1 MKTIGVVGAGFYGA
15 YIALKLVDKGHRVI
29 VFDLEDN
36 IQSSTLHCQARLHN
50 SMFYSRSL
58 SDLKCCVKNEA
69 MFYKWYKVFIIKDFN
84 SYYIVDKNSNVSF
97 DLFKKIAKEN
107 KLRVKSCK
115 LDYVNTANVQGIF
128 KAKEYSINI
137 QGLLDHLLN
146 TLNEAPER
154 AHVYKLKNISTGI
167 DVCADNGIYYFDK
180 VIVCAYGG
188 INPILN
194 SSGYE
199 PLNMRAIKQH
209 IYYFED
215 NLLNDV
221 HAVVDDSY
229 WNIMIHREP
238 KKDITKSLIAT
249 NVYYD
254 NSAIEIEWD
263 RILQLVHRYIPEVI
277 MYYRDRRNLL
287 NIYLLILDRLYLLK

>member
-1 MKTIGVVGAGFYGA
+1 MYPLTY
-15 YIALKLVDKGHRVI
+15 L
-29 VFDLEDN
+29 
-36 IQSSTLHCQARLHN
+36 
-50 SMFYSRSL
+50 
-58 SDLKCCVKNEA
+58 
-69 MFYKWYKVFIIKDFN
+69 
-84 SYYIVDKNSNVSF
+84 
-97 DLFKKIAKEN
+97 KKIAKEN

-128 KAKEYSINI
+128 KTKEYSINI

-167 DVCADNGIYYFDK
+167 DVCADNGIYHFDK
-180 VIVCAYGG
+180 VIVYAYGG

-199 PLNMRAIKQH
+199 PLNMRAVKQH

-215 NLLNDV
+215 NLPNDV
-221 HAVVDDSY
+221 HAVVDGSY
-229 WNIMIHREP
+229 WNTMIHREP

-263 RILQLVHRYIPEVI
+263 RILQLVHRYIPEVT
-277 MYYRDRRNLL
+277 MYYRNRREFTKYLSTNTRQVLFTQVDK
-287 NIYLLILDRLYLLK
+287 NIYTVFAGKLPNVFSILKDLDNI